1 MPKKLKKYFI
11 ILVFCASLLGFN
23 NFVEAASAK
32 LTASSNEVN
41 VGEEVTVT
49 ANIVAGSWNLTLTG
63 AGKSEGIVGQTSETA
78 NETKSVNI
86 TFTPQE
92 ANEYK
97 FLLKGDITDFSTEVT
112 EMISEEIVVKAIEKE
127 DTNQNT
133 DDNKIDNTNQNNN
146 SNINNNTN
154 NNTKK
159 SSEARLRD
167 LGLNPKQYDFKGFK
181 SDIYEYNIEVPN
193 EAEKVYI
200 YATTKDKNAKVKSGD
215 GNIALNEGEN
225 KIEIVVVAEDG
236 KTKKTYTL
244 NITRKAV
251 EQTTAPEEPVID
263 EQPQTESTTISTAEE
278 TSSTIV
284 SENTKI
290 TTSTTS
296 TTKTES
302 ISTKDK
308 SQQIV
313 GKVNWIK
320 PETWGKEQYILIAIL
335 AFLVLTIIVSIIL
348 KIKIRKDEEEE
359 IEFPGAE
366 ELDRAMFEHQEL
378 SDNENYKNMNDEN
391 PYNTNFNDEYYV
403 SDNNQVYDEQINNQ
417 LKKDENKD
425 ENISNDNV
433 SEKNDDEIERNRML
447 EEYFSNQNGKNTEEK
462 RVKSKGKHFA

>member
-263 EQPQTESTTISTAEE
+263 EQTQTESTTNSTAEE

-290 TTSTTS
+290 TTSTT
-296 TTKTES
+296 KTES

-308 SQQIV
+308 SQQTV

-378 SDNENYKNMNDEN
+378 SDNENYENMNDEN

-417 LKKDENKD
+417 LKKEENKD

-433 SEKNDDEIERNRML
+433 SEKNDDEIERKRML

>member
-263 EQPQTESTTISTAEE
+263 EQTQTESTTNSTAEE

-290 TTSTTS
+290 TTSTT
-296 TTKTES
+296 KTES
-302 ISTKDK
+302 VSTKDK
-308 SQQIV
+308 SQQTV

-378 SDNENYKNMNDEN
+378 SDNENYENMNDEN

-417 LKKDENKD
+417 LKKEENKD

-433 SEKNDDEIERNRML
+433 SEKNDDEIERKRML

>member
-251 EQTTAPEEPVID
+251 EQTTAPEEPIID
-263 EQPQTESTTISTAEE
+263 EQTQTESTTNSTAEE

-290 TTSTTS
+290 TTSTT
-296 TTKTES
+296 KTES

-308 SQQIV
+308 SQQTV

-320 PETWGKEQYILIAIL
+320 PETWGKEQYILIVIL

-378 SDNENYKNMNDEN
+378 SDNENYENMNDEN

-417 LKKDENKD
+417 LKKEENKD

-433 SEKNDDEIERNRML
+433 SEKNDDEIERKRML